1 VQLSARGAGAI
12 GVFTAT
18 LLTLATPCSA
28 AQCGAPAF
36 IASFPPDGATTVPLN
51 GTLSAVYA
59 TTANYTDE
67 TITLTS
73 GGSTQTLEGSFDPT
87 EHRLSALAPQLTP
100 NTCYTLTWPGLASLT
115 STDRGKGAD
124 VHFTTSA
131 SLDSESPEF
140 AGIRDVQWDLKY
152 LDDACTNDI
161 EPRYRFT
168 FSLGPASDDGGT
180 ESLAL
185 LLFQS
190 SGRSIGDDG
199 AELVSLGPFPRS
211 GKDATVDLP
220 KVDGT
225 GTVCFSGLARDLLG
239 RISAT
244 ASDSHCV
251 KTRSAPFFYG
261 CQLVGGGT
269 PSAATW
275 IAPLAVCGL
284 LCLRR
289 LRLRRARVE

>member
-1 VQLSARGAGAI
+1 MQLSVRGIGAI
-12 GVFTAT
+12 GIFTAN
-18 LLTLATPCSA
+18 LLTLAAPCRA
-28 AQCGAPAF
+28 ADCGKPDF
-36 IASFPPDGATTVPLN
+36 QASFPPDGATTVPLN

-59 TTANYTDE
+59 TTANYVDE

-73 GGSTQTLEGSFDPT
+73 VGSEQTLSGSFDAT
-87 EHRLSALAPQLTP
+87 EHRLSALAPQLAP
-100 NTCYTLTWPGLASLT
+100 NTSYTLTWPGLASLS

-152 LDDACTNDI
+152 IDDACTNDV

-168 FSLGPASDDGGT
+168 FSLGAATDDGGA

-190 SGRSIGDDG
+190 SGRSIGDEG

-211 GKDATVDLP
+211 GKDASVDLP
-220 KVDGT
+220 KTDGT
-225 GTVCFSGLARDLLG
+225 GSVCFSGLARDLLG

-261 CQLVGGGT
+261 CQLGGVGT
-269 PSAATW
+269 RSSATW
-275 IAPLAVCGL
+275 IAPLAACGL

-289 LRLRRARVE
+289 LRLRRARID